1 MDHFAQLRFIHADLA
16 ARNILLT
23 ESLDVKIAS
32 PSLTKESPYAHEYC
46 RLVRNTPLPI
56 RWLPAEAI
64 FDDDFST
71 KSDVYSFGVTC
82 WEIYAQG
89 SLPFK
94 DAQDEQLLAAFQEG
108 EVRLTI
114 PNSVPK
120 PLAAIMEKCW
130 NPSPRGRPTFADI
143 VSALGDMLAE
153 SKV

>member
-82 WEIYAQG
+82 WEIFSFGQRPYETVRAREVPELLEKG
-89 SLPFK
+89 ERLPQVCVGARYFFFGIPR
-94 DAQDEQLLAAFQEG
+94 LGRTCAA
-108 EVRLTI
+108 R
-114 PNSVPK
+114 
-120 PLAAIMEKCW
+120 
-130 NPSPRGRPTFADI
+130 D
-143 VSALGDMLAE
+143 
-153 SKV
+153 